1 MSTTPADRRP
11 EPPAFRPEGRP
22 HELARVLRR
31 KRRLRAGTVQL
42 LGAAAAVG
50 LAFLAPQVH
59 IGFDIPTT
67 RAIEM
72 LIAVGAGT
80 VTFIGIVFSL
90 LFLVVQFASTTFTP
104 RLNLFRDDPIVW
116 RAFAFY
122 TAVVVY
128 SLTAAL
134 VIGRDEKTS
143 AVVPI
148 IAFVAVLAVII
159 VYRRLQMGAFTSIQL
174 ASALA
179 QIARRGREVIDGLY
193 VLKAPATNAT
203 AGPGPANPAATVEEA
218 LQEILWPRPPAVV
231 QVIDVPRV
239 LRAAERAH
247 AVVEFKVGSGEMIAE
262 GATLAVIRRQ
272 TEAEL
277 EREVLK
283 ALIVGEERTFEQD
296 PAFALRLLADI
307 GLRALSP
314 AVNDPA
320 TAVQALDTIDGLL
333 RVLATRDL
341 GVEHVAA
348 SDGTIRVKLVLPTWD
363 DYLAVAVDEIL
374 ALPALSPNVSRR
386 ILRLLDELAVITPP
400 SRQPEIEA
408 RRRKIHDPKRTPDLP
423 TTEHHAGV

>member
-1 MSTTPADRRP
+1 MSTTRVDQRQ
-11 EPPAFRPEGRP
+11 EPPDFRPEDRR

-42 LGAAAAVG
+42 LAVAAAVA
-50 LAFLAPQVH
+50 LACLTPQIH

-90 LFLVVQFASTTFTP
+90 LFLVVQFATTTFTP

-134 VIGRDEKTS
+134 VIGQDEETS

-148 IAFVAVLAVII
+148 VAFVAILAAIV
-159 VYRRLQMGAFTSIQL
+159 VYRRLQLGAFKSIQL

-179 QIARRGREVIDGLY
+179 QIARQGREVIDGLY
-193 VLKAPATNAT
+193 LAKAPVTDPIDRPDPAT
-203 AGPGPANPAATVEEA
+203 AAFSEEPMK
-218 LQEILWPRPPAVV
+218 EIRWPRMAAVV

-239 LRAAERAH
+239 LRAAERVRT
-247 AVVEFKVGSGEMIAE
+247 VVEFKVGSGQTIAE
-262 GATLAVIRRQ
+262 GSTAAVVTGRTDAQ
-272 TEAEL
+272 L
-277 EREVLK
+277 EQEVLK
-283 ALIVGEERTFEQD
+283 ALTVGEERTFEQD

-307 GLRALSP
+307 ALRALSP
-314 AVNDPA
+314 AVNDPT
-320 TAVQALDTIDGLL
+320 TAVQALDTMDGLL
-333 RVLATRDL
+333 RALATRDL
-341 GVEHVAA
+341 SVEHVAD
-348 SDGTIRVKLVLPTWD
+348 SEGVIRVELVLRTWD
-363 DYLAVAVDEIL
+363 DYLAVALDEII
-374 ALPALSPNVSRR
+374 ALPALAPSVSPELVKSIETGRDR
-386 ILRLLDELAVITPP
+386 I
-400 SRQPEIEA
+400 
-408 RRRKIHDPKRTPDLP
+408 
-423 TTEHHAGV
+423 

>member
-1 MSTTPADRRP
+1 
-11 EPPAFRPEGRP
+11 
-22 HELARVLRR
+22 V
-31 KRRLRAGTVQL
+31 
-42 LGAAAAVG
+42 AAVA
-50 LAFLAPQVH
+50 LAFLAPHVH
-59 IGFDIPTT
+59 IGFEIPTT

-134 VIGRDEKTS
+134 VIGRDDKTS

-148 IAFVAVLAVII
+148 VAFVAVLAALTVF
-159 VYRRLQMGAFTSIQL
+159 RRLQTGAFQSIQL
-174 ASALA
+174 ASVLT
-179 QIARRGREVIDGLY
+179 QIALRGREVIDGLY
-193 VLKAPATNAT
+193 VPNAPASDPTD
-203 AGPGPANPAATVEEA
+203 GPHRASAAAAATD
-218 LQEILWPRPPAVV
+218 LQEIRWPRRAAVV

-239 LRAAERAH
+239 LRAAERAR
-247 AVVEFKVGSGEMIAE
+247 AVIAFTVGSGDMIAE
-262 GATLAVIRRQ
+262 GATIALVREQ
-272 TEAEL
+272 TAPEL

-283 ALIVGEERTFEQD
+283 AFTVGQERTFEQD

-314 AVNDPA
+314 AVNDPT
-320 TAVQALDTIDGLL
+320 TAVQALETIDGLL

-341 GVEHVAA
+341 SVEHVAG
-348 SDGTIRVKLVLPTWD
+348 SDGTIRIELVLPTWD
-363 DYLAVAVDEIL
+363 DYLAVALDELI
-374 ALPALSPNVSRR
+374 ALPTLSPNVSRR
-386 ILRLLDELAVITPP
+386 ILRLLDELAAITPP
-400 SRQPEIEA
+400 NRRSALEA
-408 RRRKIHDPKRTPDLP
+408 RRRQIHDPARRDLADS
-423 TTEHHAGV
+423 TA

>member
-1 MSTTPADRRP
+1 MSTVPADP
-11 EPPAFRPEGRP
+11 LQEPPAFRPGGRP
-22 HELARVLRR
+22 RELARVLRR
-31 KRRLRAGTVQL
+31 ERRIRARTVQL
-42 LGAAAAVG
+42 LGAVAAVA
-50 LAFLAPQVH
+50 LAFLAPHVH
-59 IGFDIPTT
+59 IGFEIPTT

-134 VIGRDEKTS
+134 VIGRDEETS

-148 IAFVAVLAVII
+148 VAFVAVLAVII
-159 VYRRLQMGAFTSIQL
+159 VFRRLQTGAFQSIQL
-174 ASALA
+174 ASVLT
-179 QIARRGREVIDGLY
+179 QVARRGREVIDGLY
-193 VLKAPATNAT
+193 VLKAPASDPTD
-203 AGPGPANPAATVEEA
+203 GPHRASAAAAATD
-218 LQEILWPRPPAVV
+218 LQEIRWPRPAAVV

-239 LRAAERAH
+239 LRAAERAR
-247 AVVEFKVGSGEMIAE
+247 AVIAFKVGSGDMIAE
-262 GATLAVIRRQ
+262 GATIALVRGQ
-272 TEAEL
+272 TAPEL

-283 ALIVGEERTFEQD
+283 AFTVGQERTFEQD

-314 AVNDPA
+314 AVNDPT
-320 TAVQALDTIDGLL
+320 TAVQALETIDGLL

-341 GVEHVAA
+341 SVEHVAG
-348 SDGTIRVKLVLPTWD
+348 SDGTIRIELVLPTWD
-363 DYLAVAVDEIL
+363 DYLAVALDELI
-374 ALPALSPNVSRR
+374 ALPTLSPNVSRR
-386 ILRLLDELAVITPP
+386 ILRLLDELAAITPP
-400 SRQPEIEA
+400 SRRSALEA
-408 RRRKIHDPKRTPDLP
+408 RRRQIRDPARRDLADG
-423 TTEHHAGV
+423 TA

>member
-1 MSTTPADRRP
+1 MSTTPADRLP

-42 LGAAAAVG
+42 LGAATAVA

-134 VIGRDEKTS
+134 VIGRDEQTS

-159 VYRRLQMGAFTSIQL
+159 VYRRLQMGAFQSIQL

-193 VLKAPATNAT
+193 VLKAPACDTT
-203 AGPGPANPAATVEEA
+203 SGPEPAHRAAADEA
-218 LQEILWPRPPAVV
+218 ALRKLLWPRPAAVV

-239 LRAAERAH
+239 LRAAERAQ
-247 AVVEFKVGSGEMIAE
+247 AVIEFKVGSGEMIAE
-262 GATLAVIRRQ
+262 GAILAIVRGPAD
-272 TEAEL
+272 AEL
-277 EREVLK
+277 ERQVSK
-283 ALIVGEERTFEQD
+283 ACIVGEERTFEQD
-296 PAFALRLLADI
+296 PALAIRLLADI
-307 GLRALSP
+307 ALRALSP
-314 AVNDPA
+314 AVNDPT

-341 GVEHVAA
+341 SVEQVAD
-348 SDGTIRVKLVLPTWD
+348 STGTIRVELVLPTWD
-363 DYLAVAVDEIL
+363 EYHAVAVDEII

-386 ILRLLDELAVITPP
+386 ILRLLDDLTALTPP
-400 SRQPEIEA
+400 SRQPALAA
-408 RRRKIHDPKRTPDLP
+408 RRRQVNDPGRTPDAP
-423 TTEHHAGV
+423 SADHHAGI